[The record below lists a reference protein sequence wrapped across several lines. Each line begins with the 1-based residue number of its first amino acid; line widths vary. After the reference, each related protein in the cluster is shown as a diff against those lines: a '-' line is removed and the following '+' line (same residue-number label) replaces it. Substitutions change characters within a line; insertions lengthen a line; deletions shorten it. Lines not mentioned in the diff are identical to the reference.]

1 MSYLGTMTTML
12 SDSKNP
18 EHERHIYEI
27 HSMVLEM
34 IKELVPPL
42 VRECYNEINVDVS
55 TYLNGRS
62 VSGEGLREYIREII
76 IDELRKGF
84 M

>member
-1 MSYLGTMTTML
+1 ML
-12 SDSKNP
+12 SDTKNP

>member
-1 MSYLGTMTTML
+1 
-12 SDSKNP
+12 
-18 EHERHIYEI
+18 
-27 HSMVLEM
+27 MVLEM